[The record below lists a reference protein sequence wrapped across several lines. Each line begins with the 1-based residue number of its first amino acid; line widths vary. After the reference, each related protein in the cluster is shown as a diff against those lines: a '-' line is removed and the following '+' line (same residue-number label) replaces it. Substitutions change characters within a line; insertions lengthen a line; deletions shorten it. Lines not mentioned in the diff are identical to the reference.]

1 MVGSIAGNVS
11 KLGWKFEISLEICF
25 LHLSIASNLVLFRLN
40 WVHPLSQLR
49 GKSHRR
55 DLIWRRQC
63 KARDFSNDQVTKL
76 YIATDGRFRLN
87 PATSFWVYLT
97 NLTPRHKPYLLLI
110 LALSS
115 DHPELQSSAQTIL
128 IGPRLRCRYRNF
140 KFSFKETTIIRPAHE
155 TPKHC
160 LKISELD
167 LLVPSIHVPGVY
179 FYRRPNNSSDF
190 FEAGLLKE
198 ALSKVLVPYY
208 PMAGRLGRAENRKFI
223 DINCNG
229 EGVLSME
236 AETTSVIDDLGDFE
250 STIIREY

>member
-1 MVGSIAGNVS
+1 M
-11 KLGWKFEISLEICF
+11 EI
-25 LHLSIASNLVLFRLN
+25 HV
-40 WVHPLSQLR
+40 
-49 GKSHRR
+49 
-55 DLIWRRQC
+55 
-63 KARDFSNDQVTKL
+63 
-76 YIATDGRFRLN
+76 
-87 PATSFWVYLT
+87 
-97 NLTPRHKPYLLLI
+97 
-110 LALSS
+110 
-115 DHPELQSSAQTIL
+115 
-128 IGPRLRCRYRNF
+128 
-140 KFSFKETTIIRPAHE
+140 KETTIIRPAHE